1 MHDHSARIAAEL
13 NLSPARVAAAIAL
26 IDEGNT
32 IPFIARYRKM
42 CIRDRCATVYSAAAG
57 FSR

>member
-32 IPFIARYRKM
+32 CLLY
-42 CIRDRCATVYSAAAG
+42 TSYSA
-57 FSR
+57 SRARTPSLSTGPRA